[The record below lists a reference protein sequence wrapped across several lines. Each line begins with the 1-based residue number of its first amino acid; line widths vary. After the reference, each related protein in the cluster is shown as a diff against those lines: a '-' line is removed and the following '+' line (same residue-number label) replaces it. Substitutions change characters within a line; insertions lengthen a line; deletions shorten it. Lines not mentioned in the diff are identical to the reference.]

1 MGFNCLKAT
10 EQPLGD
16 SFLLNTKSLG
26 VTGTHLICLGKM
38 KGQCFLLFF
47 CESFR
52 DLSLSRK
59 FAQFSIKAVHVT
71 MVGEN
76 FEIYSVH
83 ITRKYI
89 CDSKIENRNF
99 YSCPQAKLSSGS
111 HYHLHTNIV
120 PPLAERGERKLC
132 GLSDFRKVLPYQGLF

>member
-10 EQPLGD
+10 EQLLGD

-38 KGQCFLLFF
+38 KGQCILSFF

-52 DLSLSRK
+52 ALSLSRK
-59 FAQFSIKAVHVT
+59 FAQFSIKAVYVT

-76 FEIYSVH
+76 LVPENASAIQKLKTEIFTHALKRNSPQVH
-83 ITRKYI
+83 IITSTQI
-89 CDSKIENRNF
+89 
-99 YSCPQAKLSSGS
+99 
-111 HYHLHTNIV
+111 
-120 PPLAERGERKLC
+120 
-132 GLSDFRKVLPYQGLF
+132 